1 MAAACFWCWR
11 IYWLSIASDWC
22 KQVGKST
29 VFWNELYLTF
39 KPVLSLAIKGD
50 ILLTRLVCISVCLRK
65 VCRVESQRYT
75 TEVWGLLMTSP
86 RLLANTSRVNE
97 WICRKLA
104 SVAPSVSILWC
115 SENFWLLPSLYT
127 IELEKNY
134 KIFSHIHLHCTRLC
148 LKTHFQSTCISI

>member
-1 MAAACFWCWR
+1 MQIGR
-11 IYWLSIASDWC
+11 KLHPKLVQMLLSFIQL
-22 KQVGKST
+22 KNGI
-29 VFWNELYLTF
+29 LYLGS
-39 KPVLSLAIKGD
+39 KPVLSLAINGD
-50 ILLTRLVCISVCLRK
+50 ILLTRLVCMSECLRK

-104 SVAPSVSILWC
+104 SVAPCVSILWC

-127 IELEKNY
+127 IELEKIPIIQSHSTVLKLNF
-134 KIFSHIHLHCTRLC
+134 KAIKSEKKFNIIFL
-148 LKTHFQSTCISI
+148 